1 MHAWRDT
8 PNECSHLYN
17 GVERGTSRVQSE
29 SNNEVETATSGSN
42 DMEVDARNPRSEDIY
57 DLNKQFDKDEGKIE
71 LDKFVN
77 EAERVHEKTERH
89 LIQDLDMELKNSI
102 SNGFQSDLF
111 SSQPTDTALNEKL
124 RSHWNSVRCSAWE
137 MCAATIGV
145 LGSYIG
151 VGEAFTGAS
160 QLYQAGMHHRR
171 DILQNRLYHRQAYA
185 QADRHHKEGL
195 NFETEIYKQNWRWHK
210 ESIIWGMNEAEAHLR
225 QVINDMREAHK
236 EADRDLFDQ
245 HNMQLQ
251 SLSTVSTLLLASGF
265 ALVVEGRLP
274 AHPGTLLDVDP
285 EYVVIA
291 YYASLGIAIVFMSTS
306 LLCGIWLGD
315 EMSTFMRKQTKQQ
328 QGQLKDLRRA
338 AHDWNEALMNMHLD
352 AGAEAGAASDLRRA
366 PQDCEAGAA
375 SDLRRAPQD
384 CEAPATSAPG
394 TQGRAALDRSAS
406 RFEASAV
413 GMEKLGEMK
422 TKQKEFSEKLWEQ
435 TYIER
440 KPSRFRPARMMATG
454 ECMFEHQ
461 SSYFPKLVTSFQ
473 RWFELECRLLDWMI
487 KLAFVLGTFMIM
499 QALVFYVIAHLCGDE
514 PDTGEAQSV
523 TAALVFCSALA
534 LFLVMLCLMFAI
546 KMLFPRNPEPKN
558 PFNVMKVLKN
568 AEKLFGNF
576 HKLSLVIQNQH
587 GTQETGVKMSVF
599 AAVLGIGQNGA
610 AGGNSEAAA
619 AEGTCF
625 VRHIL
630 GTLYG
635 MF

>member
-1 MHAWRDT
+1 
-8 PNECSHLYN
+8 
-17 GVERGTSRVQSE
+17 
-29 SNNEVETATSGSN
+29 
-42 DMEVDARNPRSEDIY
+42 MEVDARNPRSEDIY

-306 LLCGIWLGD
+306 LLCGIW
-315 EMSTFMRKQTKQQ
+315 
-328 QGQLKDLRRA
+328 
-338 AHDWNEALMNMHLD
+338 
-352 AGAEAGAASDLRRA
+352 
-366 PQDCEAGAA
+366 
-375 SDLRRAPQD
+375 
-384 CEAPATSAPG
+384 
-394 TQGRAALDRSAS
+394 
-406 RFEASAV
+406 
-413 GMEKLGEMK
+413 
-422 TKQKEFSEKLWEQ
+422 
-435 TYIER
+435 Y
-440 KPSRFRPARMMATG
+440 
-454 ECMFEHQ
+454 
-461 SSYFPKLVTSFQ
+461 VTS
-473 RWFELECRLLDWMI
+473 
-487 KLAFVLGTFMIM
+487 AFVLGTFMIM

-619 AEGTCF
+619 AEGVMCNGDHE
-625 VRHIL
+625 VL
-630 GTLYG
+630 E
-635 MF
+635 